1 MGDDPRSAPGQ
12 DGRRSERE
20 PDTTRESVVMP
31 QFAGPRGDYA
41 RKVVRLFVEGGRGAS
56 PLVVLSGPE
65 HSGKSALIEWACKLG
80 GRKVFR
86 IDPAR
91 LRGGSGFVPRKPL
104 VVADGIERIASAAGA
119 QRRLACILDEVRDR
133 GDRVLVSME
142 GLPSAVEGF
151 HEALRCRLQGGLIVS
166 LPAPDRATRR
176 IQLRH
181 EARRLGRR
189 LPSSVEDELASLP
202 SREGLDL
209 LRYRAASGSLRDG
222 ELPPPPLERMKD
234 VAARL
239 FHVDR
244 TLLDEPIK
252 RRSVVE
258 ARRAI
263 MAAAVTEGM
272 PVDQIRRTFQVSAA
286 RTVREA
292 CRWAE
297 RKSASDQRFA
307 AMVEELGR
315 VAGNR

>member
-1 MGDDPRSAPGQ
+1 MGGDPRVAPGQ
-12 DGRRSERE
+12 DGRRSER
-20 PDTTRESVVMP
+20 DSNATREALILP
-31 QFAGPRGDYA
+31 QLSGPRGDYA
-41 RKVVRLFVEGGRGAS
+41 RKVVRLFVDGGRGSS

-65 HSGKSALIEWACKLG
+65 GSGKAALVEWVSELG
-80 GRKVFR
+80 GGRVFR
-86 IDPAR
+86 IDPLR

-104 VVADGIERIASAAGA
+104 VVADGIERIASAAGP
-119 QRRLACILDEVRDR
+119 QRRLACILDAVRDR

-142 GLPSAVEGF
+142 GLPTTVDGF

-202 SREGLDL
+202 SREALEL
-209 LRYRAASGSLRDG
+209 LRLRAAQGSLRDG
-222 ELPPPPLERMKD
+222 ELPMPPLDRMKD

-244 TLLDEPIK
+244 SLLDEPIK

-263 MAAAVTEGM
+263 MAAAVAEGM
-272 PVDQIRRTFQVSAA
+272 PIDSIRRTFQVSAA

-297 RKSASDQRFA
+297 RKSAADQHFA

-315 VAGNR
+315 VAGSR